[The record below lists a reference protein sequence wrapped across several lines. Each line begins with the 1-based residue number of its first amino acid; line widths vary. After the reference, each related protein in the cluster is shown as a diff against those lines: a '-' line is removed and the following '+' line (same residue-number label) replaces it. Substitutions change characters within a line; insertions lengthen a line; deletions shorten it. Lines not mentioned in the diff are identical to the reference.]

1 MNPEEKTKE
10 TLLIGLSSREAAKR
24 LLLYGENS
32 IYHKKKL
39 RPFIAFIKK
48 FNSPLL
54 LLLIGAATLSFFLGQ
69 KTNATIILFMV
80 FVSGIMDFINTHK
93 SEKVAES
100 LAARVSST
108 ATVYRDGQVREI
120 PLRHLV
126 PGDMVELSAGD
137 VIPADARVTKA
148 DDFFVNQSSLTGES
162 FPVEKRPESSD
173 GANNNSLFDLKAPLS
188 MQSES
193 VVFMGTSVVTGFAT
207 AFILRT
213 GANAEYGKIA
223 ERLSSAEEETA
234 FDKGIRN
241 FSMFIIRLTFVMV
254 MVVFAVNAYFDR
266 GILDSFLFA
275 VAIAVGLTPELL
287 PVIMTVSLSRG
298 ALVMAKKNVV
308 VKNLS
313 AIQNFGGMNILCT
326 DKTGTLTE
334 DKITLIKCVDS
345 YGADSKKVLL
355 YAYLGSIFHT
365 ARRSPLDA
373 AIEEKGKMDVSES
386 SGSFA
391 KVDEIPF
398 DFHRRRDSVVV
409 QTNGER
415 ILIAK
420 GAPENL
426 FEACAFFEED
436 GQKLE
441 FSEPKRTAAH
451 QEYEKLSADGFRVLA
466 IATKRLPVEE
476 REIYKREEEM
486 DMVFSGFAAFLDPPK
501 QSVMETLNEMEALNI
516 EIKVITGDSLIL
528 TERICK
534 DIGLPVKGALEGH
547 MLDTMSDEELLHRA
561 ERITVFA
568 RISPEQKERIIRVLR
583 KAGNIVGYMG
593 DGINDAPVLKA
604 ADVGISV
611 NNAVDVVKE
620 TADIILLE
628 KSLRALKDGVIEG
641 RKTFKNTMKY
651 IKMGFSSNFGNMFSM
666 MGASAFLPFLP
677 MMPSQIL
684 LNNFLYDMSQTTLS
698 TDNIDKDDTKKPLRW
713 EMGYFGKYIIVFGI
727 VSSLFDFLTFFFLY
741 KVFHLTEN
749 GFQTGWFLA
758 SITTQVFIVYV
769 IRTKHVPFFKS
780 HPRNWIV
787 WSTLI
792 TVIVAWT
799 IPYTPIG
806 RLFSFAMLPF
816 ATSAAILGIVF
827 VYLLVGEIVKYFFY
841 RKYPLA
847 P

>member
-1 MNPEEKTKE
+1 MKGMTSTEKISFT
-10 TLLIGLSSREAAKR
+10 GLSSEEAAKR
-24 LLLYGENS
+24 LLLYGENT

-39 RPFIAFIKK
+39 RPLIALIQK

-54 LLLIGAATLSFFLGQ
+54 LLLVGAATLSFFLDQ
-69 KTNATIILFMV
+69 KTNAIIILFMV
-80 FVSGIMDFINTHK
+80 FISGMMDFINTHK

-108 ATVYRDGQVREI
+108 ATVYRDGKGGEI

-126 PGDMVELSAGD
+126 PGDVIELSAGD
-137 VIPADARVTKA
+137 VIPADCRVFKA

-162 FPVEKRPESSD
+162 FPVEKRPESSEGD
-173 GANNNSLFDLKAPLS
+173 EFFDEKTALPLS
-188 MQSES
+188 SES
-193 VVFMGTSVVTGFAT
+193 AVFMGTSVITGFAT
-207 AFILRT
+207 AFVLRT
-213 GANAEYGKIA
+213 GGNAEYGKIA
-223 ERLSSAEEETA
+223 ERLSSVKEETA
-234 FDKGIRN
+234 FDRDIRT
-241 FSMFIIRLTFVMV
+241 FSIFIIRLTFVMV
-254 MVVFAVNAYFDR
+254 MVVFGINAYFDR
-266 GILDSFLFA
+266 GVLDSFLFA

-345 YGADSKKVLL
+345 HGTDSKEVLR
-355 YAYLGSIFHT
+355 YAYLGSIYHT
-365 ARRSPLDA
+365 ARRSPLDT
-373 AIEEKGKMDVSES
+373 AIEEKGKMDTSEYS
-386 SGSFA
+386 

-409 QTNGER
+409 QKGNER
-415 ILIAK
+415 IMIAK
-420 GAPENL
+420 GAPENI
-426 FEACAFFEED
+426 FDVCAFYEE
-436 GQKLE
+436 GGERFQ
-441 FSEPKRTAAH
+441 FSEEKRNAAVK
-451 QEYEKLSADGFRVLA
+451 EYEELSRNGFRVLA
-466 IATKRLPVEE
+466 VATKSLPVEE
-476 REIYKREEEM
+476 RDVYKREEEM
-486 DMVFSGFAAFLDPPK
+486 GMIFSGFAAFLDPPK

-534 DIGLPVKGALEGH
+534 DIGLSVKGTIEGHALE
-547 MLDTMSDEELLHRA
+547 LLTDSELLVRA
-561 ERITVFA
+561 EKTTVFA

-583 KAGNIVGYMG
+583 KAGNVVGYMG

-611 NNAVDVVKE
+611 NNATDVVKE

-628 KSLRALKDGVIEG
+628 KSLRALKDGVVEG

-698 TDNIDKDDTKKPLRW
+698 TDNIDHEDTRKPMRF
-713 EMGYFGKYIIVFGI
+713 EMGYFGKYIVVFGV
-727 VSSLFDFLTFFFLY
+727 VSSLFDFLTFFLLY
-741 KVFHLTEN
+741 KVFHLTAN
-749 GFQTGWFLA
+749 GFQTGWFIV

-769 IRTKHVPFFKS
+769 IRTKRVPFFKS
-780 HPRNWIV
+780 RTGGWV
-787 WSTLI
+787 VGSTSL
-792 TVIVAWT
+792 IVALAW
-799 IPYTPIG
+799 IFPYTPLG
-806 RLFSFAMLPF
+806 RLFSFEMLPWN
-816 ATSAAILGIVF
+816 TYLAILGIVF
-827 VYLLVGEIVKYFFY
+827 AYLVVGEIVKFFFY

>member
-1 MNPEEKTKE
+1 MNPSEKTF
-10 TLLIGLSSREAAKR
+10 LAGLTSREAEKR
-24 LLLYGENS
+24 LIAYGENS

-39 RPFIAFIKK
+39 RPIIAFVKK

-69 KTNATIILFMV
+69 KTNATLILFMV
-80 FVSGIMDFINTHK
+80 FISGMMDFINSHK
-93 SEKVAES
+93 SEKVAET
-100 LAARVSST
+100 LAARVSAT
-108 ATVYRDGQVREI
+108 ATVYRDGQEREV
-120 PLRHLV
+120 PLKTLV
-126 PGDMVELSAGD
+126 PGDVIELSAGD
-137 VIPADARVTKA
+137 VIPADARVIKA

-162 FPVEKRPESSD
+162 FPVEKRPELGD
-173 GANNNSLFDLKAPLS
+173 NDELFDLKAPLS

-193 VVFMGTSVVTGFAT
+193 IVFMGTSVVTGFAT
-207 AFILRT
+207 AFVLRT

-223 ERLSSAEEETA
+223 ERLSSVEEETA

-241 FSMFIIRLTFVMV
+241 FSMFIIRLTFIMV
-254 MVVFAVNAYFDR
+254 MVVFGVNAYFER

-345 YGADSKKVLL
+345 YGTDSKEVLL
-355 YAYLGSIFHT
+355 YAYLGSIYHT

-373 AIEEKGKMDVSES
+373 AIEEKGKMDVSEFS
-386 SGSFA
+386 

-426 FEACAFFEED
+426 FEVCAFYEED
-436 GQKLE
+436 GQKNK
-441 FSEPKRTAAH
+441 FSESKRIAAR

-466 IATKRLPVEE
+466 IATKRMPTEDRDV
-476 REIYKREEEM
+476 YKREEEV

-534 DIGLPVKGALEGH
+534 DIGLPVKGALEGA
-547 MLDTMSDEELLHRA
+547 MLDAMSDEELLHKA
-561 ERITVFA
+561 EKTTVFA

-641 RKTFKNTMKY
+641 RKTFRNTMKY

-698 TDNIDKDDTKKPLRW
+698 TDNIDKEDTKKPLRW

-727 VSSLFDFLTFFFLY
+727 VSSLFDFLTFFLLY
-741 KVFHLTEN
+741 KVFHLTD
-749 GFQTGWFLA
+749 GTFQTGWFIE
-758 SITTQVFIVYV
+758 SIATQIFIVYV
-769 IRTKHVPFFKS
+769 IRTKQVPFFKS
-780 HPRNWIV
+780 HPRNWVV

-792 TVIVAWT
+792 TVIIAWT

-806 RLFSFAMLPF
+806 KLFSFVMLPF
-816 ATSAAILGIVF
+816 ATSAAILGIVL
-827 VYLLVGEIVKYFFY
+827 VYLLVGEVVKYFFY

>member
-1 MNPEEKTKE
+1 MNTSEQSF
-10 TLLIGLSSREAAKR
+10 LNGLSSREAAKR
-24 LLLYGENS
+24 LLQYGENS

-39 RPFIAFIKK
+39 RPLIAFIQK

-54 LLLIGAATLSFFLGQ
+54 LLLVGAATLSFFLDQ
-69 KTNATIILFMV
+69 KTNAIIILFMV
-80 FVSGIMDFINTHK
+80 FISGMMDFINTHK

-100 LAARVSST
+100 LAARVSAT
-108 ATVYRDGQVREI
+108 ATVYRDGQKREI

-126 PGDMVELSAGD
+126 PGDIIELSAGD
-137 VIPADARVTKA
+137 VIPADARVVKA

-162 FPVEKRPESSD
+162 FPEEKRPEPSQND
-173 GANNNSLFDLKAPLS
+173 ALFDLEAPLG
-188 MQSES
+188 MQSGS
-193 VVFMGTSVVTGFAT
+193 VVFMGTSAVTGFAT
-207 AFILRT
+207 AYVLRT

-223 ERLSSAEEETA
+223 ERLSSVKEETA
-234 FDKGIRN
+234 FDKSIRD
-241 FSMFIIRLTFVMV
+241 FSIFIIRLTFVMV
-254 MVVFAVNAYFDR
+254 MAVFGLNAYFER

-287 PVIMTVSLSRG
+287 PVIMTVALSRG

-345 YGADSKKVLL
+345 YGSDSKEVLL
-355 YAYLGSIFHT
+355 YAYLGSIYHT

-373 AIEEKGKMDVSES
+373 AIEEKGKMDVTEFS
-386 SGSFA
+386 

-426 FEACAFFEED
+426 FEACAFFEEG
-436 GQKLE
+436 GQKVE
-441 FSEPKRTAAH
+441 FSELKREAAR
-451 QEYEKLSADGFRVLA
+451 QEYERLSAEGFRVLA
-466 IATKRLPVEE
+466 IASKRLPVEE
-476 REIYKREEEM
+476 RDVYKREEET
-486 DMVFSGFAAFLDPPK
+486 DMAFSGFAAFLDPPK
-501 QSVMETLNEMEALNI
+501 QSVMETLDEMEALNI

-534 DIGLPVKGALEGH
+534 DIGLSVKGSLDGSALDG
-547 MLDTMSDEELLHRA
+547 LTDDELLRQA
-561 ERITVFA
+561 EKTTVFA

-611 NNAVDVVKE
+611 NNATDVVKE

-698 TDNIDKDDTKKPLRW
+698 TDNTDREDTQKPMRF
-713 EMGYFGKYIIVFGI
+713 EMGYFGKYIVIFGI
-727 VSSLFDFLTFFFLY
+727 VSSLFDFLTFFLLY
-741 KVFHLTEN
+741 KVFHLTAG

-758 SITTQVFIVYV
+758 SITTQIFIVYV
-769 IRTKHVPFFKS
+769 IRTKRVPFFKS
-780 HPRNWIV
+780 RTGGWVIG
-787 WSTLI
+787 STLL
-792 TVIVAWT
+792 VASIAWA

-806 RLFSFAMLPF
+806 RLFSFEMLPWK
-816 ATSAAILGIVF
+816 TSAVIMGIVF
-827 VYLLVGEIVKYFFY
+827 AYLLVGEAVKFFFY
-841 RKYPLA
+841 RKYPAA

>member
-1 MNPEEKTKE
+1 MNTPET
-10 TLLIGLSSREAAKR
+10 ISQSGLSSREAEK
-24 LLLYGENS
+24 LLVAFGENS

-39 RPFIAFIKK
+39 RPIIAFLQK

-69 KTNATIILFMV
+69 RTNAAIILSMV
-80 FVSGIMDFINTHK
+80 FISGMMDFINTHK

-100 LAARVSST
+100 LAARVSAT
-108 ATVYRDGQVREI
+108 ATVYRDGQKREI

-126 PGDMVELSAGD
+126 PGDVVELSAGD
-137 VIPADARVTKA
+137 VIPADARVLKA
-148 DDFFVNQSSLTGES
+148 DDLFVNQSSLTGES
-162 FPVEKRPESSD
+162 FPAEKRPEPVSD
-173 GANNNSLFDLKAPLS
+173 VKLFDRTAPLS
-188 MQSES
+188 LQSES

-207 AFILRT
+207 ALVLRT
-213 GANAEYGKIA
+213 GMNAEYGKIA
-223 ERLSSAEEETA
+223 ERLSSLENETA
-234 FDKGIRN
+234 FDKGIRD
-241 FSMFIIRLTFVMV
+241 FSMFIVRLTFIMV
-254 MVVFAVNAYFDR
+254 MTVFAINAYFDR

-287 PVIMTVSLSRG
+287 PVIMTVAQSRG

-345 YGADSKKVLL
+345 YGADSREVLL
-355 YAYLGSIFHT
+355 YAYLGSAYHT

-373 AIEEKGKMDVSES
+373 AIEEKAKMDVSMYS
-386 SGSFA
+386 

-409 QTNGER
+409 QKDGER
-415 ILIAK
+415 LLIAK
-420 GAPENL
+420 GAPENI
-426 FEACAFFEED
+426 FDACALYGENGEI
-436 GQKLE
+436 LP
-441 FSEPKRTAAH
+441 FSEERRAH
-451 QEYEKLSADGFRVLA
+451 AQEEYERLSADGFRVLA
-466 IATKRLPVEE
+466 VAVKRLPVES
-476 REIYKREEEM
+476 RSVYKREEEM
-486 DMVFSGFAAFLDPPK
+486 EMIFSGFAAFLDPPK
-501 QSVMETLNEMEALNI
+501 QSVMKTLDEMQALDI
-516 EIKVITGDSLIL
+516 EIKIITGDSLIL
-528 TERICK
+528 TERICR
-534 DIGLPVKGALEGH
+534 DIGLPVKGALSGSS
-547 MLDTMSDEELLHRA
+547 LDAFTDDELLHHTVKT
-561 ERITVFA
+561 TVFA
-568 RISPEQKERIIRVLR
+568 RTSPEQKERIIRVLR

-628 KSLRALKDGVIEG
+628 KSLHALKDGVLEG

-698 TDNIDKDDTKKPLRW
+698 TDNIDHEDTKNPMHF
-713 EMGYFGKYIIVFGI
+713 EMKYFGKYIIVFGI
-727 VSSLFDFLTFFFLY
+727 VSSLFDFLTFFLLY
-741 KVFHLTEN
+741 KVFHLMES
-749 GFQTGWFLA
+749 GFQTGWFIA
-758 SITTQVFIVYV
+758 SITTQIFIVYV
-769 IRTKHVPFFKS
+769 IRTKRVPFLKS
-780 HPRNWIV
+780 RPGKWV
-787 WSTLI
+787 VASTLL
-792 TVIVAWT
+792 VASLAWI
-799 IPYTPIG
+799 IPHTPLG
-806 RLFSFAMLPF
+806 ALFSFALLPGM
-816 ATSAAILGIVF
+816 TLAAIMGIVLT
-827 VYLLVGEIVKYFFY
+827 YLLVGEVVKFLFY
-841 RKYPLA
+841 RKYPAA